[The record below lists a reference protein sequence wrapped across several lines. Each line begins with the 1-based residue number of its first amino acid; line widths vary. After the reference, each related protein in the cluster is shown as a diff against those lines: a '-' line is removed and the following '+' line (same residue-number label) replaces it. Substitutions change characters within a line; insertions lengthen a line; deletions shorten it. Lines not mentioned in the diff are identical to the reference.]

1 MSSSTLG
8 DVFRANRERFVMGRA
23 VGGQAGVTPLGD
35 RPGTTTDAQVSSWK
49 GTAAGR
55 ARAFAIGAFL
65 IFTFVHV
72 AAEARFAD

>member
-1 MSSSTLG
+1 M
-8 DVFRANRERFVMGRA
+8 ANRGT
-23 VGGQAGVTPLGD
+23 GPAGVTPLGD
-35 RPGTTTDAQVSSWK
+35 RPGTTTQVNASSWK

-55 ARAFAIGAFL
+55 ARVFAVGAFL